1 MINYATQETIWIT
14 VSACSTVASFSV
26 LMSGVLFPTLR
37 REFYFRLIL
46 MISLCDFFSNL
57 IGTWGFP
64 HDEETCTAQAVI
76 LHIFLPAVWLWCTVL
91 SCTMYFHIDHGRVY
105 VSFFQ
110 MNIIVWCIV
119 LICIVICLP
128 YISDGEFFY
137 GCHERFLGDQFGG
150 FRATDDSDDTLI
162 NNYKIGTFVAP
173 CICCIGIMILC
184 VMCLQW
190 ITLPRIRQTDP
201 NRVDRIIPL
210 MRYISMFP
218 IGLCI
223 FWLPNMIAFL
233 VATDSGSKGGYYHTS
248 DSMID
253 ANYITFYVG
262 YGYGMYMAIVF
273 FANSKIART
282 SWRNLFNRCCGITVE
297 NPLLADL
304 RDRESTESEELTVT
318 EVFTGGTSN
327 RNTTSTIAMARLTIF
342 ENSLSSASTRNL
354 RGMSNKSARST
365 MSDKS
370 SIVEVRLS
378 DDDTGKT
385 MNTIH
390 TTLDSMPEKTSV
402 EDDVAIEIE
411 MM

>member
-1 MINYATQETIWIT
+1 MVNYATQEIIWIT
-14 VSACSTVASFSV
+14 VSACSTAASFSV
-26 LMSGVLFPTLR
+26 LMSGVLFPGLR

-64 HDEETCTAQAVI
+64 HDEETCTAQALMI
-76 LHIFLPAVWLWCTVL
+76 FIFLPAVWLWCTVL

-119 LICIVICLP
+119 LICIAICIP
-128 YISDGEFFY
+128 YLSDGEFFY
-137 GCHERFLGDQFGG
+137 GCHKQFLGDQFGAL
-150 FRATDDSDDTLI
+150 RATDDSDDTLI
-162 NNYKIGTFVAP
+162 NDYTIGTFIAP
-173 CICCIGIMILC
+173 CLCCIAIMILC

-190 ITLPRIRQTDP
+190 ITLPRIRRTDP

-223 FWLPNMIAFL
+223 FWLPNMITFL
-233 VATDSGSKGGYYHTS
+233 ATHSGRNGGYYHRS
-248 DSMID
+248 NSMID
-253 ANYITFYVG
+253 ANYITFYLG

-273 FANSKIART
+273 FVNSKIART
-282 SWRNLFNRCCGITVE
+282 SWCNLFKRCCGITVE

-304 RDRESTESEELTVT
+304 RDRESTESEQLTLS
-318 EVFTGGTSN
+318 EVFTGGTSS
-327 RNTTSTIAMARLTIF
+327 RNTASTIAMARLTIF
-342 ENSLSSASTRNL
+342 ENSLSSVSTRNS
-354 RGMSNKSARST
+354 RRISNKSNKSAR
-365 MSDKS
+365 SDKS

-378 DDDTGKT
+378 DDNTGTT
-385 MNTIH
+385 MNMIH
-390 TTLDSMPEKTSV
+390 TTLDSMPEQTSI